1 MYNCWI
7 MLFGV
12 YGWCGERGSGLFSC
26 GFIVLCRV
34 CCGLAYDRETF
45 TCRFNCHYSIN
56 MKYIVTCVCL
66 LHCDRFKMLLL

>member
-1 MYNCWI
+1 LDYVVI

-34 CCGLAYDRETF
+34 CCGL
-45 TCRFNCHYSIN
+45 
-56 MKYIVTCVCL
+56 
-66 LHCDRFKMLLL
+66 